1 MNAVVQLTRQV
12 QYLLIA
18 LLFASF
24 AVVQSANAVGPEPN
38 EDEVVGNMAE
48 EDDAVPDLGSD
59 TENAAVG
66 EAATDPNERTIK
78 SRGIIEGNALQ
89 CGFKEKIWF
98 NVELRVSFKSNGNG
112 KVLPVKASIET
123 FDGDGQRTG
132 RTYMGN
138 KVNIEDIKTIK
149 KKGGGEGTVKFRI
162 PVTSKPKNQG
172 GLQTGANVDFVLVYG
187 KFWTWEKGNV
197 KSFTTESTPVVCCPA
212 SPCR

>member
-1 MNAVVQLTRQV
+1 LF
-12 QYLLIA
+12 IA

-24 AVVQSANAVGPEPN
+24 AVVQSAKAVDPEPN
-38 EDEVVGNMAE
+38 EDELVGNMAE

-59 TENAAVG
+59 TENAAVR
-66 EAATDPNERTIK
+66 EAATDDPNERTIK
-78 SRGIIEGNALQ
+78 SRGIIEGNTLQ
-89 CGFKEKIWF
+89 CGFKEKVWF

-112 KVLPVKASIET
+112 KVLPVKASVAT
-123 FDGDGQRTG
+123 FDGTGRRTG

-138 KVNIEDIKTIK
+138 KVNIEIKSTHK
-149 KKGGGEGTVKFRI
+149 RPAGGEGSVEFRI

-187 KFWTWEKGNV
+187 KLWTWEKGNV
-197 KSFTTESTPVVCCPA
+197 TSFRTESTPVVCCSA

>member
-1 MNAVVQLTRQV
+1 MNPVVQLTRQV
-12 QYLLIA
+12 QYLFIA

-24 AVVQSANAVGPEPN
+24 AVVQSAKAEPN
-38 EDEVVGNMAE
+38 EADLVGNMAA

-59 TENAAVG
+59 TENAAGV

-89 CGFKEKIWF
+89 CGFKEKVWF

-112 KVLPVKASIET
+112 KVLPVKASVVT
-123 FDGDGQRTG
+123 FDGDGRRTG

-138 KVNIEDIKTIK
+138 KVNIENIKTIK
-149 KKGGGEGTVKFRI
+149 TKGGGEGTVEFRI

-187 KFWTWEKGNV
+187 KLWTWEKGNV
-197 KSFTTESTPVVCCPA
+197 KSFRTESTPVVCCSA